1 MWFTTKKH
9 FLQLALPK
17 LKMWSLFRGVGW
29 QKVKK
34 YHVQIAVTI
43 CAPSPHLRSIDAHFP
58 LSVPVLSAYPL
69 SNCPAPFFLA
79 RKLATFLTL

>member
-1 MWFTTKKH
+1 MWFTTKQH

-29 QKVKK
+29 QKIKK
-34 YHVQIAVTI
+34 CHVQNNNPYYLSTF
-43 CAPSPHLRSIDAHFP
+43 PSPPH
-58 LSVPVLSAYPL
+58 SVPVLCAYPL
-69 SNCPAPFFLA
+69 LNCPAPFFIA